1 MYFSAGGDKYKTMI
15 TKFLYVGRLEKIK
28 GIDIL
33 IKALGRLDRKYFG
46 NWTLDVLGN
55 GSLMRKFRSNDF
67 IKFHGWADKKK
78 VANFMKLSD
87 CLIIPSRSESLPLVL
102 LEAARFSLPVIA
114 ANVGDCPYLIKRYN
128 IGLVFEKENIDSLT
142 EKLEVLLRNG
152 KKIFKN
158 ARFSDLERDFSLKAS
173 VQKFLVEIL

>member
-1 MYFSAGGDKYKTMI
+1 MI

-33 IKALGRLDRKYFG
+33 IKALDKLDKKYLG

-55 GSLMRKFRSNDF
+55 GSLMRRFRSNDF
-67 IKFHGWADKKK
+67 IKFHGWADKKR

-87 CLIIPSRSESLPLVL
+87 CLIVPSRSESLPLVL
-102 LEAARFSLPVIA
+102 LEAGRFALPVIA

-128 IGLVFEKENIDSLT
+128 IGLVFEKGNINSLAGR
-142 EKLEVLLRNG
+142 LEILLRNG

-158 ARFSDLERDFSLKAS
+158 ARFSDLEKDFSLEGS
-173 VQKFLVEIL
+173 VKRFLSEIL